1 LQREEESL
9 KAVSLK
15 GRVAVVTGASKG
27 LGKQIAES
35 LAAAGAA
42 VAVVARNSDLLKGV
56 AEGIQ
61 ARGGKAEWFSADVS
75 DENTVAGV
83 AEQVIKKLGGCD
95 ILVNNAGINIRKAVE
110 DFTLAEWNHVIGV
123 NLTGAF
129 LTCRAFVPGMKKK
142 KFGRILN
149 TTSIMSHVSMAHRTV
164 YSASKAGLLGMTK
177 ALAIELASYN
187 ITVNGI
193 SPGPFAT
200 EMNKQLLEDP
210 RKNREFMARI
220 PLGRWGRPEEVGS
233 LAVYLCSDAAGFITG
248 TDIVIDGGWIAQ

>member
-1 LQREEESL
+1 L

-35 LAAAGAA
+35 LATAGAA
-42 VAVVARNSDLLKGV
+42 VAIVARNDDLLKGV
-56 AEGIQ
+56 AEKIR
-61 ARGGKAEWFSADVS
+61 ARGGTVEWLAADVS
-75 DENTVAGV
+75 DETAVAAV
-83 AEQVIKKLGGCD
+83 AEHVIGKLGGCD
-95 ILVNNAGINIRKAVE
+95 ILVNNAGINNRKPLE
-110 DFTLAEWNHVIGV
+110 DFTLAEWNQVIGV

-129 LTCRAFVPGMKKK
+129 LLCRAFVPGMKKK

-149 TTSIMSHVSMAHRTV
+149 TTSTMSHVSLPNRSV

-177 ALAIELASYN
+177 ALALELASFN
-187 ITVNGI
+187 ITANGI

-200 EMNKQLLEDP
+200 EMNTHLLEDP
-210 RKNREFMARI
+210 KKNREFMARI

-248 TDIVIDGGWIAQ
+248 TDIVIDGGWLAQ

>member
-1 LQREEESL
+1 M

-35 LAAAGAA
+35 LAAAGAT
-42 VAVVARNSDLLKGV
+42 VAMVARNGDQLKGA

-61 ARGGKAEWFSADVS
+61 ARGGAAEWLAADVS
-75 DENTVAGV
+75 DENAVAGV
-83 AEQVIKKLGGCD
+83 AEQVIGKLGVCD
-95 ILVNNAGINIRKAVE
+95 ILVNNAGINNRKPVE

-129 LTCRAFVPGMKKK
+129 LLCRAFVPGMKKRR
-142 KFGRILN
+142 FGRILN
-149 TTSIMSHVSMAHRTV
+149 TTSTMSHVSLPNRSV

-177 ALAIELASYN
+177 ALALELASFN
-187 ITVNGI
+187 ITANGI

-200 EMNKQLLEDP
+200 EMNTQLLEDP
-210 RKNREFMARI
+210 QRNREFMARI
-220 PLGRWGRPEEVGS
+220 PLGRWGRPEEIGS

-248 TDIVIDGGWIAQ
+248 TDIVIDGGWLAQ

>member
-1 LQREEESL
+1 M

-15 GRVAVVTGASKG
+15 GRVAVVTGASRG

-42 VAVVARNSDLLKGV
+42 VAMVARDGDRLNGV
-56 AEGIQ
+56 AEGIRV
-61 ARGGKAEWFSADVS
+61 RGGTAEWLAADVS
-75 DENTVAGV
+75 DENAVAGV
-83 AEQVIKKLGGCD
+83 AEQVIGKLGGCD
-95 ILVNNAGINIRKAVE
+95 ILVNNAGINNRKPLE

-129 LTCRAFVPGMKKK
+129 LLCRAFVPGMKKK

-149 TTSIMSHVSMAHRTV
+149 TTSTMSHVSLPHRSV

-177 ALAIELASYN
+177 ALALELASFN
-187 ITVNGI
+187 ITANGI

-200 EMNKQLLEDP
+200 EMNTQLLEDP
-210 RKNREFMARI
+210 KKNREFMARI
-220 PLGRWGRPEEVGS
+220 PVGRWGRPEEIGS

-248 TDIVIDGGWIAQ
+248 TDIVIDGGWLAQ